1 MKAVKSIMVMALVVA
16 AMMSC
21 EIEMSGNGDLD
32 GYWHL
37 VRVDTLTTGGVCD
50 MSGKR
55 VFWSV
60 QSSLINATDY
70 DRQYRGYF
78 FHFDKSETTLRLFD
92 PYADK
97 RADGDIKVEDSSEI
111 SHLGINALDETF
123 RIEQLSG
130 SRMTIATEQLRLS
143 FKKM

>member
-1 MKAVKSIMVMALVVA
+1 MVMALVVA

-37 VRVDTLTTGGVCD
+37 VRVDTLATGGMCD

-70 DRQYRGYF
+70 DRHYRGYF

-97 RADGDIKVEDSSEI
+97 RADGDIKVEDPSEI